1 MNSAGVF
8 TRRMNIK
15 LLVLMG
21 VVLMFLWPNRLLTAS
36 QSLPEILSDFAPS
49 GWHTYDEIKQFTP
62 ENLYE
67 QINGRASFFLAYDM
81 VRMTFVSF
89 VNSANAQHF
98 IDLSIYDMG
107 TTINAFGVFST
118 ERSPGETSIDIGRS
132 GYFSGAN
139 YFIWKGRYYI
149 RIISSEAS
157 EVAQKIG
164 INIARDVTKILPE
177 SDEQPWGMTALPLKD
192 LITSSIQY
200 AKVDA
205 MGLDFMNDTYLA
217 EYRKGGTNVMTFL
230 SRRDSVESAKDIV
243 DQYATF
249 AKKYG
254 RSIARQSVGGVELV
268 SCDMGGSY
276 DVIFHK
282 DNLIGGV
289 GSVEDQNLAIR
300 VAIELWEQLRSE

>member
-1 MNSAGVF
+1 
-8 TRRMNIK
+8 
-15 LLVLMG
+15 
-21 VVLMFLWPNRLLTAS
+21 
-36 QSLPEILSDFAPS
+36 
-49 GWHTYDEIKQFTP
+49 
-62 ENLYE
+62 
-67 QINGRASFFLAYDM
+67 M